1 MYYYKICSLSF
12 VLALSPN
19 LSSFISKHF
28 FKKPENTVPNG
39 LCFPD
44 KHYMV
49 DITGRLAAI
58 KSLVDHE
65 KYFTI
70 NRARQYGKTT
80 TLRALSN
87 YLQCDYYVVLMDFQT
102 FDYSKFENSNRFSL
116 TFAAFFLKALERNT
130 LSNMGG
136 LKTACSELKRAIREK
151 DIDFSLTDLF
161 ASLGQICHASDK
173 PIVLMIDE
181 VYSASNNQIFP
192 DFLAQLRAM
201 YMNRDFDPTF
211 QSVIMAGVYDIKN
224 LKQKMHSDS
233 EHKYNS
239 PWNIAADFTI
249 DMSFSQNDIAGMLT
263 EYEQDYQT
271 GMDISQIA
279 GFLYDYTSGYPFLVS
294 RICQIMDEVL
304 CADGTSRSSIWT
316 KNGFLKA
323 VRFLLTENNTLFSF
337 LINKLHDYPDLNT
350 MLRSIL
356 FSGQSYTYSVDNDT
370 IQMAAMFGFIKN
382 VNGTVAITNRIFETR
397 LYNYYLSKDEL
408 QQTALYK
415 ASLQDKNQFIIDG
428 QLNMRKILEKFVLHF
443 TDIYGKYP
451 EHFLGEEGR
460 QYFLL
465 YLRPIINGTGNY
477 YIEAQTRDYRRTD
490 IIVDYLGK
498 QYIIELKIWHGEE
511 YHSRGEQQLIPY
523 LNDYHS
529 DIGYMLSFNFDP
541 LGTEK
546 NGSKKPENSVPQW
559 RTRQKTRDLS
569 IPGLHLRTKS

>member
-1 MYYYKICSLSF
+1 MNSF
-12 VLALSPN
+12 VSNLFSKSQKTSSP
-19 LSSFISKHF
+19 LLFDSCY
-28 FKKPENTVPNG
+28 NTVTIGKDGICRMPKVFNTTAV
-39 LCFPD
+39 CFPD

-58 KSLVDHE
+58 KVLVDHE

-87 YLQCDYYVVLMDFQT
+87 YLQRDYYVIFMDFQT

-130 LSNMGG
+130 LSNADD
-136 LKTACSELKRAIREK
+136 LNAACSELKRAIREK
-151 DIDFSLTDLF
+151 DTDFSLTDLF
-161 ASLGQICHASDK
+161 TSLGQICYASDK

-181 VYSASNNQIFP
+181 VDSASNNQIFL

-201 YMNRDFDPTF
+201 YINRDLDPTF
-211 QSVIMAGVYDIKN
+211 QSVILAGVYDIKN

-249 DMSFSQNDIAGMLT
+249 DMSFSKKDIAGMLA

-279 GFLYDYTSGYPFLVS
+279 SLLYDYTSGYPFLVS

-304 CADGTSRSSIWT
+304 CSDGTSRSSVWT

-323 VRFLLTENNTLFSF
+323 VRLLLAENNTLFLS

-382 VNGTVAITNRIFETR
+382 LNGTVAIANRIFETR

-415 ASLQDKNQFIIDG
+415 ASLQDKNQFVTDG

-451 EHFLGEEGR
+451 EHFLEEEGR

-490 IIVDYLGK
+490 IIVDYLGR

-511 YHSRGEQQLIPY
+511 YHSRGEQQLIQY
-523 LNDYHS
+523 LDDYHT
-529 DIGYMLSFNFDP
+529 DIGYLLSFNFNKHKKTGVHEISV
-541 LGTEK
+541 GTKRIIEA
-546 NGSKKPENSVPQW
+546 VV
-559 RTRQKTRDLS
+559 
-569 IPGLHLRTKS
+569 